1 MTQLKPETSFIDDLH
16 VDSLG
21 FVELLMSLEEEFSG
35 DGTTVDIPD
44 EDAERLVTIQ
54 DVVYYLK
61 AHGIK
66 DS

>member
-1 MTQLKPETSFIDDLH
+1 
-16 VDSLG
+16 
-21 FVELLMSLEEEFSG
+21 MSLEEEFSG